1 METKT
6 PETKTAEL
14 KPAETKAEKPKGKKL
29 RKILPIVIVLLLIIG
44 GSLGYYFLIYTNTF
58 IETDNAKVTAKM
70 YTLYPSAGGT
80 LLQWEVS
87 EGSYVNKDQVL
98 GRTQTLPYIS
108 SPIKGTVVQNNV
120 KENQTVGVST
130 LLAVVA
136 DTDNLYIGVNIKE
149 TEISKLSIGQKAE
162 VKIDAYPGVKF
173 EGTVTDIGSTTQT
186 YFSNMTSFTTS
197 GTYTKVTQYIP
208 VKVEIKNPKNYL
220 LIFGMNST
228 VRLFVK

>member
-1 METKT
+1 M
-6 PETKTAEL
+6 ETKTAEV
-14 KPAETKAEKPKGKKL
+14 KTAEVKASEPKAEKPKGKKIK
-29 RKILPIVIVLLLIIG
+29 KILPVIIG
-44 GSLGYYFLIYTNTF
+44 LLVIAGLSLGYYFLIYSNSF

-70 YTLYPSAGGT
+70 YSLYPSTGGT
-80 LLQWEVS
+80 LLQWEVR

-98 GRTQTLPYIS
+98 GRTQSLPYIS

-120 KENQTVGVST
+120 KENQSVGVST

-173 EGTVTDIGSTTQT
+173 EGTVTEIGSTTQT

-197 GTYTKVTQYIP
+197 GTYTKVTQHIP
-208 VKVEIKNPKNYL
+208 VKVEIKNPNNYL

-228 VRLFVK
+228 VRLLVK